1 MYQAFYH
8 AICHYADGDLD
19 KALAAAQSIAGEE
32 ELYSQAARW
41 LGKVAQ
47 GGETGAY
54 LDAEAFT
61 AFIRGGG
68 NVAMYAALEKMVA
81 AAWDNYRPAT
91 ILDVGPG
98 DGLLIAGALRHVHL
112 QPLPVFDLVEPA
124 ADLLSKTL
132 AKLSQH
138 TPPVKA
144 QGFNSTIQQ
153 FVDHVP
159 PESHWDL
166 CQATWSLHNLSPTDR
181 APIFRW
187 LSEHC
192 TTLLIAEFD
201 VHTEQYPLLSRQRVR
216 LVHDKYLAGIAEY
229 TGHLNPALEEQVK
242 QGFLMPIM
250 FGYFRSDASRSTCE
264 QPIQAWSAEIRDGG
278 FGTVRRELI
287 YHYWWADAYLLI
299 AQA

>member
-1 MYQAFYH
+1 MVADRAMINTFIDKRELESLAAEAEEMMAFDPYLKTRLS
-8 AICHYADGDLD
+8 DGDIEGL
-19 KALAAAQSIAGEE
+19 KVWEYGRLLSSIGS
-32 ELYSQAARW
+32 L
-41 LGKVAQ
+41 
-47 GGETGAY
+47 
-54 LDAEAFT
+54 
-61 AFIRGGG
+61 RGMR
-68 NVAMYAALEKMVA
+68 V
-81 AAWDNYRPAT
+81 
-91 ILDVGPG
+91 LDVGPG

-112 QPLPVFDLVEPA
+112 QPLPAFDLVEPA

-138 TPPVKA
+138 TPPVEA
-144 QGFNSTIQQ
+144 QGFNGTIQQ

-187 LSEHC
+187 LSERC

-201 VHTEQYPLLSRQRVR
+201 VHAEHYPLLSRQRVR
-216 LVHDKYLAGIAEY
+216 LVHDKYLAGVAEY
-229 TGHLNPALEEQVK
+229 TGHLHPALEEQVK

-264 QPIQAWSAEIRDGG
+264 QPIQAWSAEIRDVG

>member
-1 MYQAFYH
+1 MHQAFYH
-8 AICHYADGDLD
+8 ATCHYANGDLD
-19 KALAAAQSIAGEE
+19 KALAAARSIASEE

-41 LGKVAQ
+41 LGKVVQ
-47 GGETGAY
+47 GVETGAY
-54 LDAEAFT
+54 LDAEAFR

-68 NVAMYAALEKMVA
+68 NVAMYAALGKMVA

-91 ILDVGPG
+91 ILEVGPG
-98 DGLLIAGALRHVHL
+98 DGLLIAGALRDSYL
-112 QPLPVFDLVEPA
+112 QPLPAFDLVEPA
-124 ADLLSKTL
+124 DDLLTKTL
-132 AKLSQH
+132 TKLSQH
-138 TPPVKA
+138 TPPVRA
-144 QGFNSTIQQ
+144 QDFNGTIQQ
-153 FVDHVP
+153 FVDYVP

-166 CQATWSLHNLSPTDR
+166 CQATWSLQNLSPTER

-192 TTLLIAEFD
+192 TILLVAEFD
-201 VHTEQYPLLSRQRVR
+201 VQTEQYPLLSRQRVR
-216 LVHDKYLAGIAEY
+216 LIHDKYLAGVAEY
-229 TGHLNPALEEQVK
+229 TGHLNPALEERVK

-250 FGYFRSDASRSTCE
+250 FGYFRSDADRSTCE
-264 QPIQAWSAEIRDGG
+264 QPIQAWSGEIQDGG

>member
-1 MYQAFYH
+1 MHQAFYH
-8 AICHYADGDLD
+8 ATCHYANGDLD
-19 KALAAAQSIAGEE
+19 KALAAARSIAGEE

-47 GGETGAY
+47 GVETGAY

-81 AAWDNYRPAT
+81 AAWDNSRPGK
-91 ILDVGPG
+91 ILEVGPG
-98 DGLLIAGALRHVHL
+98 DGLLLAGALRHSHL
-112 QPLPVFDLVEPA
+112 QPLPAFDLVEPA

-132 AKLSQH
+132 AKLRQH
-138 TPPVKA
+138 TPPVRA
-144 QGFNSTIQQ
+144 QDFHGTIHQ
-153 FVDHVP
+153 FVVRVP

-166 CQATWSLHNLSPTDR
+166 CQATWCLHNLSPTVR

-192 TTLLIAEFD
+192 TILLVAEFD
-201 VHTEQYPLLSRQRVR
+201 VQTEQYPLLSRQRIH
-216 LVHDKYLAGIAEY
+216 LIHDKYLAGIAEY
-229 TGHLNPALEEQVK
+229 TGRLNPGLEERVK
-242 QGFLMPIM
+242 QGFLMPTM
-250 FGYFRSDASRSTCE
+250 FGYFRSDSSRSTYE
-264 QPIQAWSAEIRDGG
+264 QPIQAWSTEIQDAG